1 MLFHNFSHQL
11 GQYTVKSSQH
21 IFIKNL
27 EGKED
32 REEKRGKKR
41 GENTFFYISFGSY
54 FEHENSNQG
63 MIAMKALSFDLFF
76 FWVFC
81 CCNCW

>member
-27 EGKED
+27 EGKEA

-41 GENTFFYISFGSY
+41 GENIFFYISFDS
-54 FEHENSNQG
+54 
-63 MIAMKALSFDLFF
+63 
-76 FWVFC
+76 
-81 CCNCW
+81 